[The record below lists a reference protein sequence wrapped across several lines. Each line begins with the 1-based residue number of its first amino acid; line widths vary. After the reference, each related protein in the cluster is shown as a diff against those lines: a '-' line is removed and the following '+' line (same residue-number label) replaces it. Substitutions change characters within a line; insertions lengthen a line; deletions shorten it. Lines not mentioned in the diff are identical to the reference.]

1 MPIKS
6 GKLKGE
12 LTIQELRELLNKQKI
27 KFGKSLSRPKL
38 IISLE
43 KQGITLQ
50 NNKLVRAKG
59 TGSVKASVQS
69 AKPQTFQLTSKKAK
83 AKKVVDAP
91 VKVPIKLPPK
101 IPAKPPVKVPIKLP
115 VPIKKPVIKLP
126 TKPVIKLPTKPIVLK
141 PIIKL
146 PIKKK

>member
-38 IISLE
+38 IVSLE

-50 NNKLVRAKG
+50 NNKLVRAKE

-91 VKVPIKLPPK
+91 VKVPIKLPT
-101 IPAKPPVKVPIKLP
+101 KPVIKLP
-115 VPIKKPVIKLP
+115 VPIK
-126 TKPVIKLPTKPIVLK
+126 KPVIKLPTKPIVLK

-146 PIKKK
+146 PVKKK